1 MNVTYPGSPHGSR
14 QSGPV
19 HVNNT
24 YTVTGEAFIENDVLL
39 FEFENDRG
47 DAVTVR
53 VNLTDDQN
61 NGPLAVGSVS
71 WASGDTSLQYIE
83 FSEFPLRFSGDV
95 MDTCNYEASLTNDA
109 DENEGTEIWMN
120 IYRG

>member
-1 MNVTYPGSPHGSR
+1 MKVNYLNSPHGSR

-24 YTVTGEAFIENDVLL
+24 FSVTGQAFIENDVLL

-53 VNLTDDQN
+53 VNLGDDQN
-61 NGPLAVGSVS
+61 YVSLASASVS
-71 WASGDTSLQYIE
+71 WLSGDTSTQYTE
-83 FSEFPLRFSGDV
+83 FSEFPLRSSNDI
-95 MDTCNYEASLTNDA
+95 MDTCSYEVILTNDA
-109 DENEGTEIWMN
+109 DQNEGTELWMN